1 MPKRDA
7 GAIARAVV
15 ALLDNPGRRDELAG
29 AARLTGAR
37 YDITT
42 FVRKMERLYRIMHE
56 SRGRPARRGLAGV
69 NLSFLSDQEPA
80 PQGTV
85 PTQADARLE
94 PCASYPRLLDPTA
107 MHGVAATAG
116 VALTR
121 SSNRC
126 RSDAPFPRGRRVDGF
141 RPAIPSSGPRRRRQG
156 RAASGARRRRAQWAV
171 SDRRPRSL
179 LPELR
184 SRSVLRQRARQL
196 PQRRRRPMRRTPN
209 TPVGCCSPNPLAC
222 TTSGVFATQPD
233 GPTTA
238 SGRFKRP
245 GRRRAWWPDR
255 DAGAAL
261 LLVAGRQIITAEG
274 LEVLALCCD
283 ASPDD
288 GRPLRAA
295 VAAARSLDAIVVLP
309 WAFGKWWLRRGDLID
324 EFVNSVEP
332 TRIFLGDNGGRT
344 RLGPRPRPFRV
355 AESRGIGILPGSDPF
370 PLRFDAGRTG
380 SFGFVID
387 GTIERSRPAAGL
399 KRLLRNGVDSPLP
412 YGDPI
417 GVIGFC
423 RNQLLVRLN
432 PQRTRLRRAA
442 SGR

>member
-1 MPKRDA
+1 MA
-7 GAIARAVV
+7 
-15 ALLDNPGRRDELAG
+15 
-29 AARLTGAR
+29 
-37 YDITT
+37 
-42 FVRKMERLYRIMHE
+42 
-56 SRGRPARRGLAGV
+56 
-69 NLSFLSDQEPA
+69 
-80 PQGTV
+80 
-85 PTQADARLE
+85 
-94 PCASYPRLLDPTA
+94 
-107 MHGVAATAG
+107 
-116 VALTR
+116 
-121 SSNRC
+121 
-126 RSDAPFPRGRRVDGF
+126 
-141 RPAIPSSGPRRRRQG
+141 
-156 RAASGARRRRAQWAV
+156 
-171 SDRRPRSL
+171 SDRRFH
-179 LPELR
+179 
-184 SRSVLRQRARQL
+184 RAD
-196 PQRRRRPMRRTPN
+196 PAAA
-209 TPVGCCSPNPLAC
+209 GEA
-222 TTSGVFATQPD
+222 
-233 GPTTA
+233 
-238 SGRFKRP
+238 
-245 GRRRAWWPDR
+245 GRRREPDGDVLSGPFLIDGHVHYYPNFDRDRFFDSALANFRSAARAYASNTEYAGWLLLAESAGMHHFRRFRDTAGQTDDGVWTIQATGEAESLVARR

-288 GRPLRAA
+288 GRPLGAA